1 MQPTTNSVLPS
12 NYVTGS
18 KRYVEIK
25 KHVGMM
31 DVTMKCQKSTVTF
44 IFFFFRSELK
54 TRLVFIIIVIMYLFS
69 AVSLS
74 NTKAIVMESFK
85 WPHITFKII
94 L

>member
-1 MQPTTNSVLPS
+1 
-12 NYVTGS
+12 
-18 KRYVEIK
+18 
-25 KHVGMM
+25 MM

-44 IFFFFRSELK
+44 IFFLCSELK
-54 TRLVFIIIVIMYLFS
+54 TCLVVIIMVTMYLFS
-69 AVSLS
+69 AISLS